1 MKKLLLIVIVTLLA
15 VGCSKDDSEKYCWKF
30 TIQTRTTI
38 YDGSST
44 KSSSQLTKTTICDL
58 TKSEAEQTKEKMY
71 NISTSTQNGIKVTI
85 ETEVVKL
92 RIDNGNKD

>member
-44 KSSSQLTKTTICDL
+44 KSSSQLTKTIICDL
-58 TKSEAEQTKEKMY
+58 TKSETEQTKEKMY
-71 NISTSTQNGIKVTI
+71 NISTSTQKG
-85 ETEVVKL
+85 L
-92 RIDNGNKD
+92 RLR

>member
-38 YDGSST
+38 YDGSLLSPLHNLP
-44 KSSSQLTKTTICDL
+44 KQQYAI
-58 TKSEAEQTKEKMY
+58 
-71 NISTSTQNGIKVTI
+71 
-85 ETEVVKL
+85 
-92 RIDNGNKD
+92 

>member
-58 TKSEAEQTKEKMY
+58 TKSETEQTKEKMY
-71 NISTSTQNGIKVTI
+71 NISTSTQKG
-85 ETEVVKL
+85 L
-92 RIDNGNKD
+92 RLR